1 MPLADAIRPRTLD
14 EVCGQ
19 KHLLAK
25 GAPLRRIIESGHV
38 PSLIF
43 YGPPGTGKTTLADI
57 LATITNKQF
66 FRLNATTA
74 SLSDVKD
81 ALDASGTLA
90 GMCGTLLY
98 IDELQYFNKRQQQS
112 LLEYMEDGRVTLVG
126 STTENPYFAIYG
138 AILSRAT
145 VFEFR
150 PLTPEDIM
158 PALRRGMEY
167 LCAEYGAKD
176 CDDSVLSAIA
186 GYSGGDVRKALT
198 ALENT
203 YYASGSALDRETALQ
218 LTQRSGMRFDKDGN
232 EHYDLLSAFQKSIRG
247 SDENAAIFYL
257 ARLLEGGDLLSPCRR
272 LLVIA
277 SEDIG
282 LAYPQAAAITN
293 ACVESALKL
302 GLPEAAIPLSEAVIM
317 LATAP
322 KSNSAYM
329 AYANAKAD
337 IDAGM
342 GANVPTH
349 LRDKTTP
356 SDSVKAAKYIYPHGH
371 PNNYVKQQYLPDDL
385 TDRRYYTY
393 GDNKQEK
400 AAEEYWRRIKDK

>member
-90 GMCGTLLY
+90 GMGGTLLY

-158 PALRRGMEY
+158 PALRRGMEH

>member
-57 LATITNKQF
+57 LATITNQQF

-90 GMCGTLLY
+90 GMGGTLLY

>member
-90 GMCGTLLY
+90 GIGGTLLY

>member
-57 LATITNKQF
+57 LAAITNKQF

-90 GMCGTLLY
+90 GMGGTLLY

-203 YYASGSALDRETALQ
+203 YYASGSSLDRETALQ

>member
-1 MPLADAIRPRTLD
+1 MPLADDIRPRTLD

-19 KHLLAK
+19 KHLLAP

-57 LATITNKQF
+57 LASRTNKQF

-74 SLSDVKD
+74 SLSDVRD
-81 ALDASGTLA
+81 ALEASGTLS
-90 GMCGTLLY
+90 GMGGTLLY

-145 VFEFR
+145 AFEFK
-150 PLTPEDIM
+150 PLTSEDIL
-158 PALRRGMEY
+158 PALKRGLVH
-167 LCAEYGAKD
+167 LCGEYGEKSCTD
-176 CDDSVLSAIA
+176 EVLLHIA
-186 GYSGGDVRKALT
+186 ASCGGDVRKALT

-203 YYASGSALDRETALQ
+203 YFACDTSLDMQTASQ
-218 LTQRSGMRFDKDGN
+218 LVQRSGMRFDKDGN
-232 EHYDLLSAFQKSIRG
+232 EHYDLLSALQKSIRG

-293 ACVESALKL
+293 ACVASALQL
-302 GLPEAAIPLSEAVIM
+302 GLPEAHIPLAQAVIM

-329 AYANAKAD
+329 AYDAAKAD
-337 IDAGM
+337 IDAGL
-342 GANVPTH
+342 GGDIPLH

-356 SDSVKAAKYIYPHGH
+356 SENIKSSVYIYPHGH
-371 PNNYVKQQYLPDDL
+371 KNNYVRQQYLPDGL
-385 TDRRYYTY
+385 TARKYYTF
-393 GDNKQEK
+393 GENKQEK
-400 AAEEYWRRIKDK
+400 AAEEYWKKIKT

>member
-43 YGPPGTGKTTLADI
+43 YGPPGSGKTTLADI
-57 LATITNKQF
+57 LAAITNKQF

-90 GMCGTLLY
+90 GMGGTLLY

-203 YYASGSALDRETALQ
+203 YYASGSTLDRETALQ

>member
-57 LATITNKQF
+57 LAAITNKQF

-90 GMCGTLLY
+90 GMGGTLLY

-302 GLPEAAIPLSEAVIM
+302 GLSEAAIPLSEAVIM

-329 AYANAKAD
+329 AYANAKVD

>member
-57 LATITNKQF
+57 LAAITNKQF

-90 GMCGTLLY
+90 GMGGTLLY

-232 EHYDLLSAFQKSIRG
+232 EHYDLL
-247 SDENAAIFYL
+247 
-257 ARLLEGGDLLSPCRR
+257 C
-272 LLVIA
+272 
-277 SEDIG
+277 
-282 LAYPQAAAITN
+282 
-293 ACVESALKL
+293 
-302 GLPEAAIPLSEAVIM
+302 
-317 LATAP
+317 
-322 KSNSAYM
+322 
-329 AYANAKAD
+329 
-337 IDAGM
+337 AG
-342 GANVPTH
+342 
-349 LRDKTTP
+349 
-356 SDSVKAAKYIYPHGH
+356 
-371 PNNYVKQQYLPDDL
+371 Q
-385 TDRRYYTY
+385 
-393 GDNKQEK
+393 
-400 AAEEYWRRIKDK
+400 

>member
-57 LATITNKQF
+57 LAAITNKQF

-90 GMCGTLLY
+90 GMGGTLLY

-329 AYANAKAD
+329 AYANAKVD

-356 SDSVKAAKYIYPHGH
+356 SSVKAAKYIYPHGH

>member
-57 LATITNKQF
+57 LAAITNKQF

-90 GMCGTLLY
+90 GMGGTLLY

-302 GLPEAAIPLSEAVIM
+302 GLPEAAIPLSEAVVM

-337 IDAGM
+337 IDAGR
-342 GANVPTH
+342 GTNIPTH

>member
-90 GMCGTLLY
+90 GMGGTLLY

-218 LTQRSGMRFDKDGN
+218 LTQRNGMRFDKDGN

>member
-57 LATITNKQF
+57 LAAITNKQF

-90 GMCGTLLY
+90 GMGGTLLY

-257 ARLLEGGDLLSPCRR
+257 ARLLEGGDLLSP
-272 LLVIA
+272 
-277 SEDIG
+277 
-282 LAYPQAAAITN
+282 

>member
-90 GMCGTLLY
+90 GIGGTLLY

-337 IDAGM
+337 IDAGR
-342 GANVPTH
+342 GAHVPTH

>member
-57 LATITNKQF
+57 LAAITNKQF

-90 GMCGTLLY
+90 GMGGTLLY

>member
-90 GMCGTLLY
+90 GMGGTLLY

>member
-57 LATITNKQF
+57 LAAITNKQF

-90 GMCGTLLY
+90 GMGGTLLY

-167 LCAEYGAKD
+167 LCTEYGAKD

-329 AYANAKAD
+329 AYANAKVD

-356 SDSVKAAKYIYPHGH
+356 SSVKAAKYIYPHGH

>member
-57 LATITNKQF
+57 LAAITNKQF

-90 GMCGTLLY
+90 GMGGTLLY

-302 GLPEAAIPLSEAVIM
+302 GLPEAAIPLSEAVVM

>member
-57 LATITNKQF
+57 LAAITNKQF

-90 GMCGTLLY
+90 GMGGTLLY

-329 AYANAKAD
+329 AYANAKVD